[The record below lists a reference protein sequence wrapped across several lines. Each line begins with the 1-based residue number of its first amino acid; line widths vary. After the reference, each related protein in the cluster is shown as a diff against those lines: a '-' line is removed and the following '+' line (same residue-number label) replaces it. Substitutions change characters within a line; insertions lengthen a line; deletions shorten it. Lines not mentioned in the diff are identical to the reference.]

1 MDENFDELADE
12 LPDDV
17 SNTADETPDDL
28 TQSIENVWDKVEDA
42 AEQAGDQTSQ
52 AAENAWER
60 IEEAAETAGKQTE
73 QVAENVWDHV
83 EEGHAEELESV
94 EETVESVPSTWSE
107 VKEEV
112 IEDSALGKVHHE
124 HTYGD
129 EYVPD
134 ISDKC
139 CEPDVNTDPL
149 TSAEFASSPIGLGP
163 DLVGPTI
170 TAQDVRAIRSD
181 HIVNSQ
187 KKARKEKDFPVWAII
202 LIILLVLCIC
212 VILPVLF
219 VFGGGFVIF
228 RDLFGSISTFLPYL
242 FV

>member
-1 MDENFDELADE
+1 MDDNLESNADNHTE
-12 LPDDV
+12 D
-17 SNTADETPDDL
+17 SANAAHEAE
-28 TQSIENVWDKVEDA
+28 ENVWEQVEEA

-52 AAENAWER
+52 AAENTWER
-60 IEEAAETAGKQTE
+60 VEEAAETAGEQTE
-73 QVAENVWDHV
+73 QVTENVWDHV
-83 EEGHAEELESV
+83 EEEHAEELESL
-94 EETVESVPSTWSE
+94 EETVESVPGTWSE

-112 IEDSALGKVHHE
+112 FEDSELGKGHHE

-149 TSAEFASSPIGLGP
+149 TYSEFASSPIGLGP
-163 DLVGPTI
+163 ELAGPTI
-170 TAQDVRAIRSD
+170 TAQDVRAMRSD
-181 HIVNSQ
+181 HIVNSE

-228 RDLFGSISTFLPYL
+228 RDLLGSISTFLPYM